1 MKKLLLLILLFL
13 LTDLFPQ
20 VGITWT
26 EISSQFS
33 LPAGVKLFYGSRSS
47 PVCQAWYLEVDL
59 NRTDIAIK
67 PYFNPVGKEG
77 IVNFTNRF
85 GAVAGIN
92 GGYFDLGGNASYS
105 ALVEPGVVKAKNI
118 ASVTRSQVVYYVTRA
133 FFGFTETREFS
144 VDWIYHFGN
153 NVIDIYKYA
162 SPSPNAQGSPA
173 PAPTVSNGLRHYELL
188 AGLGGG
194 PVLVKNGQR
203 RITYDQEV
211 FWGSGVGID
220 NRDPRSAVGFTAD
233 KKVIMLVADGR
244 QTISDGLSLY
254 ELADVMIELGCVEAM
269 NLDGGG
275 SSQMA
280 ASGQL
285 VNRPLGGTTQ
295 RTIPTM
301 LAVVNADSINLL
313 PPVYDVKKIDTG
325 DSSYVKFAGTWTTSN
340 LVGYWAN
347 TPAMIA
353 AKGTGTSSVT
363 FTPNLYKAGE
373 YDVYA
378 WWVAASNRA
387 KDAPFIIKHKNG
399 TDTVRADQSL
409 NGSKW
414 VRLGS
419 WEFTGDSTDKVILG
433 DFCTLGDF
441 VVADA
446 IRFLSFD
453 STLVSAEEELPSAP
467 QNFSLK
473 QNFPNPFNPS
483 TVIQYTLREA
493 GFVELKVYDVLGKE
507 IATLVSEYKQPG
519 FYNTVFDMAPYGLS
533 SGTYFYRLTTGSFS
547 ETGKM
552 LYLK

>member
-1 MKKLLLLILLFL
+1 MKKLLILILLFL
-13 LTDLFPQ
+13 IPEIKPQ

-26 EISSQFS
+26 DISSQYNM
-33 LPAGVKLFYGSRSS
+33 PPGVKMYYGSRSS
-47 PVCQAWYLEVDL
+47 PVCQAWYIEVDL

-85 GAVAGIN
+85 GAIAGIN
-92 GGYFDLGGNASYS
+92 GGFFDLGGNASYS

-118 ASVTRSQVVYYVTRA
+118 ASVTRSQVVYYVTRG

-153 NVIDIYKYA
+153 NVIDIYKYNA
-162 SPSPNAQGSPA
+162 PSPNGQGSPA
-173 PAPTVSNGLRHYELL
+173 PAPTVANGLRHYELL

-220 NRDPRSAVGFTAD
+220 NRDPRSAVGFTSD

-301 LAVVNADSINLL
+301 LAVVSADSINLL

-325 DSSYVKFAGTWTTSN
+325 DSSYVKFNGTWTTSN
-340 LVGYWAN
+340 LAGYWAN

-353 AKGTGTSSVT
+353 AKGTGASSVT

-399 TDTVRADQSL
+399 IDTVRADQTL

-414 VRLGS
+414 VRLGA
-419 WEFTGDSTDKVILG
+419 WEFTGDSTDQVILG
-433 DFCTLGDF
+433 DFCTLGDY

-467 QNFSLK
+467 VTFALL

-483 TVIQYTLREA
+483 TVIQYSISEGA
-493 GFVELKVYDVLGKE
+493 FVDLKIYDVLGRE
-507 IATLVSEYKQPG
+507 VATLVSEYKQPG
-519 FYNTVFDMAPYGLS
+519 FYHTVFDMAQYSLS
-533 SGTYFYRLTTGSFS
+533 SGTYFYRLSTGKVA
-547 ETGKM
+547 ETRKM

>member
-1 MKKLLLLILLFL
+1 MKKLLILILLFL
-13 LTDLFPQ
+13 VSEIKPQ

-26 EISSQFS
+26 DISSQYS
-33 LPAGVKLFYGSRSS
+33 MPPGVKLFYGSRSS
-47 PVCQAWYLEVDL
+47 PVCQAWYIEVDL

-77 IVNFTNRF
+77 IVSFTNRF
-85 GAVAGIN
+85 GAIAGIN

-118 ASVTRSQVVYYVTRA
+118 ASVTRSQVVYYVTRG

-153 NVIDIYKYA
+153 NVIDIYKYNA
-162 SPSPNAQGSPA
+162 PSPNGQGSPA
-173 PAPTVSNGLRHYELL
+173 PAPTVANGLRHYELL

-220 NRDPRSAVGFTAD
+220 NRDPRTAVGFTSD

-254 ELADVMIELGCVEAM
+254 ELADLMIELGCVEAM

-285 VNRPLGGTTQ
+285 VNRPQGGTTQ

-301 LAVVNADSINLL
+301 LAVVSADSINLL

-325 DSSYVKFAGTWTTSN
+325 DSSYVKFNGTWTTSN
-340 LVGYWAN
+340 LAGFWAN

-353 AKGTGTSSVT
+353 AKGTGASSVT

-399 TDTVRADQSL
+399 IDTVRADQTL

-414 VRLGS
+414 VRLGA
-419 WEFTGDSTDKVILG
+419 WEFTGDSTDQVIIG
-433 DFCTLGDF
+433 DFCTLGDY

-453 STLVSAEEELPSAP
+453 STLVSADEELPSVPVTFAL
-467 QNFSLK
+467 Q

-483 TVIQYTLREA
+483 TVIQYSISEGA
-493 GFVELKVYDVLGKE
+493 YVDLKIYDVLGRE
-507 IATLVSEYKQPG
+507 VATLVSEYKQPG
-519 FYNTVFDMAPYGLS
+519 FYHTVFDIAQYSLS
-533 SGTYFYRLTTGSFS
+533 SGTYFYRLSTGKVA
-547 ETGKM
+547 ETRKM

>member
-1 MKKLLLLILLFL
+1 
-13 LTDLFPQ
+13 
-20 VGITWT
+20 
-26 EISSQFS
+26 
-33 LPAGVKLFYGSRSS
+33 
-47 PVCQAWYLEVDL
+47 
-59 NRTDIAIK
+59 
-67 PYFNPVGKEG
+67 
-77 IVNFTNRF
+77 
-85 GAVAGIN
+85 
-92 GGYFDLGGNASYS
+92 
-105 ALVEPGVVKAKNI
+105 
-118 ASVTRSQVVYYVTRA
+118 YYVTRG

-153 NVIDIYKYA
+153 NVIDIYKYNA
-162 SPSPNAQGSPA
+162 PSPNGQGSPA
-173 PAPTVSNGLRHYELL
+173 PAPTVANGLRHYELL

-220 NRDPRSAVGFTAD
+220 NRDPRTAVGFTSD

-301 LAVVNADSINLL
+301 LAVVSADSINLL

-325 DSSYVKFAGTWTTSN
+325 DSSYVKFNGTWTTSN
-340 LVGYWAN
+340 LAGYWAN

-353 AKGTGTSSVT
+353 AKGTGASSVT

-399 TDTVRADQSL
+399 IDTVRADQTL

-414 VRLGS
+414 VRLGA
-419 WEFTGDSTDKVILG
+419 WEFTGDSTDQVILG
-433 DFCTLGDF
+433 DFCTLGDY

-467 QNFSLK
+467 VTFALQ

-483 TVIQYTLREA
+483 TVIQYSISEGA
-493 GFVELKVYDVLGKE
+493 FVDLKIYDVLGRE
-507 IATLVSEYKQPG
+507 VATLVSEYKQPG
-519 FYNTVFDMAPYGLS
+519 FYHTVFDMAQYSLS
-533 SGTYFYRLTTGSFS
+533 SGTYFYRLSTGKVA
-547 ETGKM
+547 ETRKM